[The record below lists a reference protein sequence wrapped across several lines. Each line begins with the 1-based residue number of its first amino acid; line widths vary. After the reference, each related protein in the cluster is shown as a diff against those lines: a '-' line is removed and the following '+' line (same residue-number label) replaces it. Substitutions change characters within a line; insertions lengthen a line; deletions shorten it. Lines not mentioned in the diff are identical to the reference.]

1 MARDSKVPESVPIE
15 DADAIFASSIRARH
29 TRAEQDALAAL
40 KSRDPVSHARHVRLA
55 NALGGVL
62 DALK

>member
-1 MARDSKVPESVPIE
+1 MARDNKAPEVVPVQ

-29 TRAEQDALAAL
+29 TQAEQDALAAL
-40 KSRDPVSHARHVRLA
+40 KARDPVSHAKHVRLA
-55 NALGGVL
+55 NALGGLL